1 MTDQMQCDRAGEQQ
15 YRDEPSQALAPS
27 DAAGDGQQADAG
39 KRDESTCRLAH
50 SEGDVAEQRVE
61 APSDLWW
68 HDGRDEVAK
77 SQDRDSGC
85 SEPPYPPE
93 AARRVSDRWPHA
105 AAGEGGDHLRH
116 AAGV

>member
-50 SEGDVAEQRVE
+50 SEGDVAE
-61 APSDLWW
+61 
-68 HDGRDEVAK
+68 
-77 SQDRDSGC
+77 
-85 SEPPYPPE
+85 
-93 AARRVSDRWPHA
+93 
-105 AAGEGGDHLRH
+105 
-116 AAGV
+116 